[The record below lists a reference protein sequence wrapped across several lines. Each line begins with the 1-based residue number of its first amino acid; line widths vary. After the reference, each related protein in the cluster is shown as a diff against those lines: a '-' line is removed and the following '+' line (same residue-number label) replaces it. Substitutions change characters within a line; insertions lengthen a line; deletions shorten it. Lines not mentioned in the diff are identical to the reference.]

1 MGGVEHL
8 SGVETLVHRH
18 ELVAKRITGRVQRHG
33 QTHRDALGREL
44 PDAGHDADGRYGD
57 VTRGDAEPFGR
68 HRADLAH
75 GGQHGPVV
83 AHRLA
88 HAHEHDVAEPAGAS
102 GHFAVAHH
110 TSGDAHLFQDLA
122 GRHVAGESKLAGR
135 AERTAHAA
143 ADLAGDA

>member
-1 MGGVEHL
+1 MLGLVVDAAHQRVFDADAALGRQEVIVGGVEHL

-75 GGQHGPVV
+75 GG
-83 AHRLA
+83 
-88 HAHEHDVAEPAGAS
+88 
-102 GHFAVAHH
+102 
-110 TSGDAHLFQDLA
+110 
-122 GRHVAGESKLAGR
+122 
-135 AERTAHAA
+135 
-143 ADLAGDA
+143 